1 MSNRAKASKRA
12 AKKKFKKSQQQKEKL
27 FQIQDKPKKKKEPV
41 KPLVQAPK
49 DEKPVLIDGID
60 VDRFNKPAVKKR
72 KTDEERSKVSLWV
85 RRVFRKVFQVHPG
98 ERTALRQM
106 MRYPMYVLLI
116 LTNFFVASDIIGISR
131 SGMELSDA
139 LQVGKAQQV
148 AAVLGDNKVALATG
162 DAANPTYHFEQYQGA
177 LGVSHHLF
185 ENTYY
190 LDGYV
195 YTPIHVGLFALSHL
209 YWTLPLIWV
218 ILIYVDMR
226 VNMFRVNEKF
236 SIPLWGN
243 RRIRMAASLYKPGVR
258 EYAPSVFSRI
268 LWYGLFVQL
277 FVLFVYIV

>member
-1 MSNRAKASKRA
+1 MSNRAKAIKRA

-27 FQIQDKPKKKKEPV
+27 FQIQDKPKKEPI

-60 VDRFNKPAVKKR
+60 VDRFNKPTVKKR

-85 RRVFRKVFQVHPG
+85 RRAFRKVFQVQPG
-98 ERTALRQM
+98 KRTALRQM

-177 LGVSHHLF
+177 LGVSHRLF

-243 RRIRMAASLYKPGVR
+243 RRIRVAASLYKPGVR

-268 LWYGLFVQL
+268 LWYGLFIQL

>member
-27 FQIQDKPKKKKEPV
+27 FQIQDKPKKEPI

-60 VDRFNKPAVKKR
+60 VDRFNKPTVKKR

-85 RRVFRKVFQVHPG
+85 RRAFRKVFQVQPG

-177 LGVSHHLF
+177 LGVSHRLF

-243 RRIRMAASLYKPGVR
+243 RRIRVAASLYKPGVR

-268 LWYGLFVQL
+268 LWYGLFIQL

>member
-1 MSNRAKASKRA
+1 M
-12 AKKKFKKSQQQKEKL
+12 
-27 FQIQDKPKKKKEPV
+27 
-41 KPLVQAPK
+41 
-49 DEKPVLIDGID
+49 
-60 VDRFNKPAVKKR
+60 
-72 KTDEERSKVSLWV
+72 
-85 RRVFRKVFQVHPG
+85 
-98 ERTALRQM
+98 
-106 MRYPMYVLLI
+106 
-116 LTNFFVASDIIGISR
+116 
-131 SGMELSDA
+131 
-139 LQVGKAQQV
+139 GKAQQV

-243 RRIRMAASLYKPGVR
+243 RRIRVAASLYKPGVR
-258 EYAPSVFSRI
+258 EYTQSVFSRI
-268 LWYGLFVQL
+268 LWYGLFIQL

>member
-1 MSNRAKASKRA
+1 M
-12 AKKKFKKSQQQKEKL
+12 
-27 FQIQDKPKKKKEPV
+27 
-41 KPLVQAPK
+41 VQAPK
-49 DEKPVLIDGID
+49 DENPVLIDGID

-72 KTDEERSKVSLWV
+72 KTDEERSKVSLWA
-85 RRVFRKVFQVHPG
+85 RRAFRKVFQVQPG

-243 RRIRMAASLYKPGVR
+243 RRIRVAASLYKPGVR
-258 EYAPSVFSRI
+258 EYSPSVFSRI
-268 LWYGLFVQL
+268 LWYGLFIQL

>member
-27 FQIQDKPKKKKEPV
+27 FQIQDKPKKEPI

-60 VDRFNKPAVKKR
+60 VDRFNKPTVKKR
-72 KTDEERSKVSLWV
+72 KTDEERSKVSLWA
-85 RRVFRKVFQVHPG
+85 RRAFRKVFQVYPG

-177 LGVSHHLF
+177 LGVSHRLF

-243 RRIRMAASLYKPGVR
+243 RRIRVAASLYKPGVR

>member
-27 FQIQDKPKKKKEPV
+27 FQIQDKPKKEPV

-60 VDRFNKPAVKKR
+60 VDRFNKPTVKKR

-85 RRVFRKVFQVHPG
+85 RRAFRKVFQVHPG

-139 LQVGKAQQV
+139 LQMGKAQQV

-185 ENTYY
+185 DNT
-190 LDGYV
+190 
-195 YTPIHVGLFALSHL
+195 
-209 YWTLPLIWV
+209 
-218 ILIYVDMR
+218 
-226 VNMFRVNEKF
+226 
-236 SIPLWGN
+236 
-243 RRIRMAASLYKPGVR
+243 
-258 EYAPSVFSRI
+258 
-268 LWYGLFVQL
+268 
-277 FVLFVYIV
+277 